1 MTSLGAQAQR
11 MTVERMIVQARRE
24 KDQTMSLRMAKR
36 PPRNIWLEVYVNKA
50 GNAEWKYDNKSI
62 SAGQAETYLA
72 IYNATLEY
80 RT

>member
-1 MTSLGAQAQR
+1 MTQAQR
-11 MTVERMIVQARRE
+11 MTVEAMISQALE
-24 KDQTMSLRMAKR
+24 QADQTKSLRMAKR
-36 PPRNIWLEVYVNKA
+36 PPRNIWLEVRVNKT

-80 RT
+80 RS